1 MSDIDTRP
9 VIGASG
15 AAVVLDRLQGGMR
28 MLAASPPLS
37 PEALAVASS
46 PAPAPISPIV
56 LAGFVR
62 MAEFAL
68 IMIVGLAA
76 YAVYLPP
83 EDALHWRY
91 LGATGVIAML
101 SIFAF
106 QVADIYQVQAFRG
119 YEKQYMRLAS
129 AWSIVF
135 LIVIGASF
143 FAKAGEM
150 YSRVWLGTF
159 YIAGLIALV
168 VSRKILFFLVR
179 EWTREGRLARRAVIV
194 GGGDAGAAVIEELGK
209 QKDAGVEVIGLFDD
223 RGEDRAGAEC
233 AGRRKLGTV
242 DNLVEFGRRTRV
254 DLVIFSLPISAEGR
268 ILQMLK
274 KLWVLPVDIRLGRA
288 QQQAAIAPA
297 LLLLHRRRPGARRV
311 RPSDRRLGRGDEMAV
326 R

>member
-1 MSDIDTRP
+1 MSDINTRP

-68 IMIVGLAA
+68 IMSSGLPL

-83 EDALHWRY
+83 RTALHWRY

-106 QVADIYQVQAFRG
+106 QTADIYQVQAFRG

-129 AWSIVF
+129 AWSLVF

-143 FAKAGEM
+143 FAKAGEHVLA
-150 YSRVWLGTF
+150 RLARHLLRRRADR
-159 YIAGLIALV
+159 AGRFAQDLCSSWCAQ
-168 VSRKILFFLVR
+168 
-179 EWTREGRLARRAVIV
+179 WTREGRLTRRTVIV
-194 GGGDAGAAVIEELGK
+194 GGGDAGAAVIEELRR
-209 QKDAGVEVIGLFDD
+209 QKDAGVEIIGLFDD
-223 RGEDRAGAEC
+223 RGEDRTGAEC
-233 AGRRKLGTV
+233 AGERKLGTRRRP
-242 DNLVEFGRRTRV
+242 GRVRPPHPRRSG
-254 DLVIFSLPISAEGR
+254 DLLAADLGGRPHPADAEEAVGAAGR
-268 ILQMLK
+268 H
-274 KLWVLPVDIRLGRA
+274 PPRRA
-288 QQQAAIAPA
+288 QQQAAIPPA
-297 LLLLHRRRPGARRV
+297 LLFLHRQRAGARRRPT
-311 RPSDRRLGRGDEMAV
+311 GRSPTGTW
-326 R
+326 